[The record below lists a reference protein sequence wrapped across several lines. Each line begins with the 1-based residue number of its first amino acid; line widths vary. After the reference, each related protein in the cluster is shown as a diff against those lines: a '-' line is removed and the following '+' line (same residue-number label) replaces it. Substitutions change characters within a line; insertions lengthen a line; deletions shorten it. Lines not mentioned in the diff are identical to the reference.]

1 MLIADDFVFLHIP
14 KTGGTF
20 VQRVIS
26 EHLPDVDIGLYT
38 HTCYDDFPED
48 ARHLPGFYVIRNPW
62 DWYVSWVHYS
72 TEWGARRKPSREIS
86 SPRKRV
92 VWEDLLRRGQA
103 DFREAVTRAC
113 HADYDVG
120 AAFPTLDDH
129 G

>member
-48 ARHLPGFYVIRNPW
+48 ARHLPGFYVIRNPTGKSK
-62 DWYVSWVHYS
+62 VSEYDDGVRIC
-72 TEWGARRKPSREIS
+72 GPVRR
-86 SPRKRV
+86 
-92 VWEDLLRRGQA
+92 LRQLVPWKI
-103 DFREAVTRAC
+103 DK
-113 HADYDVG
+113 HI
-120 AAFPTLDDH
+120 
-129 G
+129 